1 MWWRLQPY
9 VVEAATLCG
18 IGCNPACPGCSP
30 TCAEQVEAL
39 HEQCDKGMFSDF
51 KEQVATQGCSSGIGL

>member
-18 IGCNPACPGCSP
+18 KGCNPACPGCSP

-51 KEQVATQGCSSGIGL
+51 KEQVAT

>member
-1 MWWRLQPY
+1 M
-9 VVEAATLCG
+9 
-18 IGCNPACPGCSP
+18 
-30 TCAEQVEAL
+30 CAEQVEAL

>member
-1 MWWRLQPY
+1 M
-9 VVEAATLCG
+9 VEAATLCG